1 MSDLESNDF
10 LSEMLKAVS
19 EPTKASTPTADN
31 NEAPTLTDNDELIE
45 MGEDFSFDDYQVV
58 RREFF
63 AHLSEPS
70 ISFNKM
76 KFHVSTAALSKFP
89 NTDYAQVLVNQS
101 TKILAL
107 RPCSEGERDSF
118 QWCNVTKSGKRKP
131 RDITCKLFF
140 AKIVSLMN
148 WVPKYRY
155 KILGK
160 LIHAN
165 GEYLLVFDLTATEVY
180 ECTLTEDNKE
190 KTSRTP
196 VFPSEWKDQFGMPFN
211 EHRQSMQINI
221 FDGYAIYA
229 VKENAVEAAEAAT
242 AIKNTQETAQ

>member
-1 MSDLESNDF
+1 
-10 LSEMLKAVS
+10 
-19 EPTKASTPTADN
+19 
-31 NEAPTLTDNDELIE
+31 
-45 MGEDFSFDDYQVV
+45 
-58 RREFF
+58 
-63 AHLSEPS
+63 
-70 ISFNKM
+70 
-76 KFHVSTAALSKFP
+76 
-89 NTDYAQVLVNQS
+89 
-101 TKILAL
+101 
-107 RPCSEGERDSF
+107 
-118 QWCNVTKSGKRKP
+118 
-131 RDITCKLFF
+131 
-140 AKIVSLMN
+140 MN